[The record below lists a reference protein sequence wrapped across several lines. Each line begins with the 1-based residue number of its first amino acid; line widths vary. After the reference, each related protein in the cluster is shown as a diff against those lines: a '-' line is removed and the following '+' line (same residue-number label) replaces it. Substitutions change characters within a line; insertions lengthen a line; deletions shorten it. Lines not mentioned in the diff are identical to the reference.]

1 MDDSYVLT
9 SEKQP
14 RKQIYKFFAK
24 KWKKWKLQQFTGQ
37 EKLIDLSNKLQDEL
51 LHVITDLSV
60 IHYHS
65 NEYYKS
71 YTLQLQRE
79 LENRKQNGH
88 RTENNE
94 AKSSVLV
101 EQHRHSKRQ
110 KLNDN
115 RTNECIICGNKTF
128 RKDSKLYILCEA
140 EREENVFACNKI

>member
-14 RKQIYKFFAK
+14 RKQIYKFFDK

-65 NEYYKS
+65 NEYYKP

-140 EREENVFACNKI
+140 EREEIVFACNKI